1 MQLQRCSVIISIM
14 QAHDF
19 FLILLLILVGAR
31 IFAEVFQ
38 RIGLP
43 PVLGELA
50 AGLFLGP
57 TLLGWVTLNDTIK
70 LLAEIGIILL
80 LFDVGLETDLKRLKE
95 SGWSAT
101 LVAVGGFVLPL
112 LLGTLVAYYLFHLSV
127 ITSLFI
133 GGTITAT
140 SIGITVRVLK
150 DLKKHQSRE
159 GEIVLGAA
167 VLDDIFGVV
176 LLAIL
181 YDFSQT
187 GEVNLM
193 DTGRVF
199 LFISA
204 FFLIAPVAA
213 KLMAVLIQ
221 KYDSQT
227 NYPGLIPVSIIS
239 LVLFFAWLA
248 HQMGAPEIIGGFAAG
263 LALSRRFFLP
273 FGAVIGENQH
283 FADKIEK
290 QMRPIVLLFTPIFFV
305 TVGLSVNMQEI
316 NWSEL
321 HIWLFGGA
329 ILFVSV
335 VGKMLFPFFLT
346 SLSFQ
351 KKIIVGLSM
360 VPRGEVGLIFAEIGR
375 SAGIFDNE
383 VYTSLIVV
391 IVLTTMLPPLLIK
404 TAYRRIKHEEG

>member
-1 MQLQRCSVIISIM
+1 M

-57 TLLGWVTLNDTIK
+57 TFLGWVSLNDTIK

-80 LFDVGLETDLKRLKE
+80 LFDVGLETDLRRLRE

-101 LVAVGGFVLPL
+101 LVALGGFFVPL
-112 LLGTLVAYYLFHLSV
+112 LLGALVAFYLFDLDL

-150 DLKKHQSRE
+150 DLKKNQSRE

-167 VLDDIFGVV
+167 VLDDIFGVI

-181 YDFSQT
+181 YDFSQS
-187 GEVNLM
+187 GEVNLV

-199 LFISA
+199 LFITA
-204 FFLIAPVAA
+204 FFIIAPIAA

-221 KYDSQT
+221 KYDSKT
-227 NYPGLIPVSIIS
+227 SYPGLIPTAIIS

-273 FGAVIGENQH
+273 FGAMIGEDRQ

-305 TVGLSVNMQEI
+305 TVGLSINMQEI
-316 NWSEL
+316 EWGTS
-321 HIWLFGGA
+321 HIWLFGGS
-329 ILFVSV
+329 ILLVSV
-335 VGKMLFPFFLT
+335 IGKMLFPLLLK
-346 SLSFQ
+346 SLSM
-351 KKIIVGLSM
+351 KKRLIVGLSM

-375 SAGIFDNE
+375 TSGIFDNE
-383 VYTSLIVV
+383 TYAALIVV
-391 IVLTTMLPPLLIK
+391 IVLTTMLPPMLIK
-404 TAYRRIKHEEG
+404 TAYGKMQGE

>member
-1 MQLQRCSVIISIM
+1 M

-31 IFAEVFQ
+31 IFAELFQ

-43 PVLGELA
+43 PVLGELT
-50 AGLFLGP
+50 AGLLIGP
-57 TLLGWVTLNDTIK
+57 SFLGWVTPNDTIK
-70 LLAEIGIILL
+70 MLAEIGIILL

-95 SGWSAT
+95 SGWIAT
-101 LVAVGGFVLPL
+101 IVAVGGFTLPL
-112 LLGTLVAYYLFHLSV
+112 LFGTVVSYYLFGLSL

-150 DLKKHQSRE
+150 DLKKNKSEE

-176 LLAIL
+176 LLAVL
-181 YDFSQT
+181 YDFSQS
-187 GEVNLM
+187 GVVNIL
-193 DTGRVF
+193 DTGKVL
-199 LFISA
+199 LFITV
-204 FFLIAPVAA
+204 FFLVAPIVA
-213 KLMAVLIQ
+213 KLMALLIH
-221 KYDSQT
+221 KYDAQT
-227 NYPGLIPVSIIS
+227 NYPGLIPTSIIS

-273 FGAVIGENQH
+273 FGAVIGEDHQ

-290 QMRPIVLLFTPIFFV
+290 QMNPIVLLFTPIFFV

-316 NWSEL
+316 DWSGTSV
-321 HIWLFGGA
+321 WLFSGV
-329 ILFVSV
+329 ILAVSV
-335 VGKMLFPFFLT
+335 ISKMFIPFFLGT
-346 SLSFQ
+346 LNFQ
-351 KKIIVGLSM
+351 KRLIVGLSM

-375 SAGIFDNE
+375 AADIFTNE
-383 VYTSLIVV
+383 TYTALIVV
-391 IVLTTMLPPLLIK
+391 IILTTMLPPLLIK
-404 TAYRRIKHEEG
+404 WVYAKSNLP

>member
-1 MQLQRCSVIISIM
+1 ME
-14 QAHDF
+14 AHDF
-19 FLILLLILVGAR
+19 FLILLLILIGAR
-31 IFAEVFQ
+31 IFAELFG

-95 SGWSAT
+95 SGWSAA
-101 LVAVGGFVLPL
+101 LVALGGFILPL
-112 LLGTLVAYYLFHLSV
+112 LLGTAVSYYLFHLSL

-133 GGTITAT
+133 GGTVTAT

-150 DLKKHQSRE
+150 DLKKHKSRE

-167 VLDDIFGVV
+167 VLDDIFGVI

-181 YDFSQT
+181 YDFSQS
-187 GEVNLM
+187 GEVNLLA
-193 DTGRVF
+193 TGRVF
-199 LFISA
+199 LFITA

-213 KLMAVLIQ
+213 KLMAILIN
-221 KYDSQT
+221 KYDSHT

-273 FGAVIGENQH
+273 FGAAIGENQH
-283 FADKIEK
+283 FAEKIET

-305 TVGLSVNMQEI
+305 TVGLSINMQDI
-316 NWSEL
+316 NWGEA
-321 HIWLFGGA
+321 HVWLFGGA
-329 ILFVSV
+329 ILLVSV
-335 VGKMLFPFFLT
+335 LGKMLVPFFIKT
-346 SLSFQ
+346 LSFQ
-351 KKIIVGLSM
+351 KKVIVGLSM

-375 SAGIFDNE
+375 TSGIFSNE

-404 TAYRRIKHEEG
+404 TAYAKIPSE

>member
-1 MQLQRCSVIISIM
+1 MQV
-14 QAHDF
+14 HDF

-31 IFAEVFQ
+31 IFAEIFQ
-38 RIGLP
+38 RMGLP
-43 PVLGELA
+43 PVLGELT
-50 AGLFLGP
+50 AGLFLSP
-57 TLLGWVTLNDTIK
+57 TVLGWVSLNDTIK

-95 SGWSAT
+95 SGLSAV
-101 LVAVGGFVLPL
+101 LVALGGFILPL
-112 LLGTLVAYYLFHLSV
+112 FLGTFVSYFLFELSL

-140 SIGITVRVLK
+140 SIGITIRVLK
-150 DLKKHQSRE
+150 DLKKNRSSE

-167 VLDDIFGVV
+167 VLDDIFGVI

-181 YDFSQT
+181 YDFSQS
-187 GEVNLM
+187 GEVNLL

-199 LFISA
+199 LFITV
-204 FFLIAPVAA
+204 FFVIAPLAA
-213 KLMAVLIQ
+213 KIMALLID

-227 NYPGLIPVSIIS
+227 TYPGLIPVSIIS

-273 FGAVIGENQH
+273 FGVAIGENQD
-283 FADKIEK
+283 FAEKIEK

-305 TVGLSVNMQEI
+305 TVGLSINMQEV
-316 NWSEL
+316 NWTES
-321 HIWLFGGA
+321 HVWFFGGA
-329 ILFVSV
+329 ILLVSV
-335 VGKMLFPFFLT
+335 IGKMVLPFFLK
-346 SLSFQ
+346 SLSVS
-351 KKIIVGLSM
+351 KRVIIGLSM

-375 SAGIFDNE
+375 ASGIFENE
-383 VYTSLIVV
+383 VYTALIMV
-391 IVLTTMLPPLLIK
+391 IILTTMLPPLLIK
-404 TAYRRIKHEEG
+404 MVYAKEKAD

>member
-1 MQLQRCSVIISIM
+1 ME
-14 QAHDF
+14 AHDF

-38 RIGLP
+38 RMGLP

-50 AGLFLGP
+50 AGIFLGP
-57 TLLGWVTLNDTIK
+57 TFLGWVSLNDTIK

-112 LLGTLVAYYLFHLSV
+112 LFGALVSYFLFHLSL

-181 YDFSQT
+181 YDFSQS
-187 GEVNLM
+187 GSVNVI

-199 LFISA
+199 LFIIA

-213 KLMAVLIQ
+213 KLMAVLIH
-221 KYDSQT
+221 KYDAQT
-227 NYPGLIPVSIIS
+227 SYPGLIPVSIIS
-239 LVLFFAWLA
+239 VVLFFAWLA

-273 FGAVIGENQH
+273 FGAVLGENQS
-283 FADKIEK
+283 FAEKIEK

-305 TVGLSVNMQEI
+305 TVGLSVNMQDI
-316 NWSEL
+316 HWNDS
-321 HIWLFGGA
+321 HIWLFGGS
-329 ILFVSV
+329 ILLVSV
-335 VGKMLFPFFLT
+335 IGKMLFPFGLRT
-346 SLSFQ
+346 LSIS
-351 KKIIVGLSM
+351 KRLIIGLSM

-375 SAGIFDNE
+375 ESAIFTNE
-383 VYTSLIVV
+383 VYTALIVV

-404 TAYRRIKHEEG
+404 RAYRNITEA

>member
-1 MQLQRCSVIISIM
+1 MGCGSLVIIPIM

-101 LVAVGGFVLPL
+101 LVAIGGFVLPL
-112 LLGTLVAYYLFHLSV
+112 LLGTLAAYYLFHLSL

-150 DLKKHQSRE
+150 DLKKHQSKE

-181 YDFSQT
+181 YDFSQS
-187 GEVNLM
+187 GEVNLL
-193 DTGRVF
+193 DTGKVF
-199 LFISA
+199 LFITA

-273 FGAVIGENQH
+273 FGAMISENQH

-316 NWSEL
+316 NWSDL

-335 VGKMLFPFFLT
+335 VGKMLFPFFLR

-351 KKIIVGLSM
+351 KQIIVGLSM

-383 VYTSLIVV
+383 VYTALILV

-404 TAYRRIKHEEG
+404 TAYMKLPSE

>member
-1 MQLQRCSVIISIM
+1 M

-31 IFAEVFQ
+31 IFAEIFQ

-57 TLLGWVTLNDTIK
+57 TFLGWVSLNDIIK

-80 LFDVGLETDLKRLKE
+80 LFDVGLETDLRRLKE
-95 SGWSAT
+95 SGWNAT
-101 LVAVGGFVLPL
+101 LVAIGGFVLPL
-112 LLGTLVAYYLFHLSV
+112 LLGTVVSFYLFDLNL

-150 DLKKHQSRE
+150 DLKKNQSTE

-167 VLDDIFGVV
+167 VLDDIFGVI

-181 YDFSQT
+181 YDFSQS
-187 GEVNLM
+187 GEVNLL

-199 LFISA
+199 FFIMA
-204 FFLIAPVAA
+204 FFIIAPIAA
-213 KLMAVLIQ
+213 KLIALLIQ

-227 NYPGLIPVSIIS
+227 NYPGLIPTAIIS

-273 FGAVIGENQH
+273 FGAMIGENRH
-283 FADKIEK
+283 FADKIEQ

-316 NWSEL
+316 NWGAS
-321 HIWLFGGA
+321 HIWLFGGS
-329 ILFVSV
+329 ILLVSV
-335 VGKMLFPFFLT
+335 IGKMLFPLLLRH
-346 SLSFQ
+346 LSF
-351 KKIIVGLSM
+351 KKKLIVGLSM

-375 SAGIFDNE
+375 TSGIFENE
-383 VYTSLIVV
+383 VYTALIVV

-404 TAYRRIKHEEG
+404 STYAKMTEK

>member
-1 MQLQRCSVIISIM
+1 M

-50 AGLFLGP
+50 AGIFLGP
-57 TLLGWVTLNDTIK
+57 TLMGWVTLNDTIK

-95 SGWSAT
+95 SGWTSVI
-101 LVAVGGFVLPL
+101 VAVGGFFLPFVLGAWVSYSFFDISL
-112 LLGTLVAYYLFHLSV
+112 

-150 DLKKHQSRE
+150 DLKKSQSIE

-167 VLDDIFGVV
+167 VLDDIFGVI

-181 YDFSQT
+181 YDFSQS
-187 GEVNLM
+187 GEVNLL
-193 DTGRVF
+193 DTGKIF
-199 LFISA
+199 LFITA
-204 FFLIAPVAA
+204 FFILAPIAA
-213 KLMAVLIQ
+213 KLMAVLIH

-227 NYPGLIPVSIIS
+227 SYPGLIPVAIIS
-239 LVLFFAWLA
+239 VVLFFAWLA
-248 HQMGAPEIIGGFAAG
+248 HLMGAPEIIGGFAAG

-273 FGAVIGENQH
+273 FGAAVGENKQ
-283 FADKIEK
+283 FAEKIEK
-290 QMRPIVLLFTPIFFV
+290 QMTPIVQLFTPIFFV
-305 TVGLSVNMQEI
+305 TVGLSINIREI
-316 NWSEL
+316 DWASS
-321 HIWLFGGA
+321 HVWFFGGA
-329 ILFVSV
+329 ILFVAIL
-335 VGKMLFPFFLT
+335 GKMLIPFFMRSLT
-346 SLSFQ
+346 FN
-351 KKIIVGLSM
+351 KRVIVGLSM

-375 SAGIFDNE
+375 AGNIFSNE
-383 VYTSLIVV
+383 VYAALLLV
-391 IVLTTMLPPLLIK
+391 IILTTMLPPLLIK
-404 TAYRRIKHEEG
+404 MAYANKNQDDK

>member
-1 MQLQRCSVIISIM
+1 MSSVIIGAM
-14 QAHDF
+14 EAHDF

-31 IFAEVFQ
+31 IFAEIFQ
-38 RIGLP
+38 RLGLP
-43 PVLGELA
+43 PVLGELV

-57 TLLGWVTLNDTIK
+57 TVLGWVSLNDTIK

-80 LFDVGLETDLKRLKE
+80 LFDVGLETDLNRLKE

-101 LVAVGGFVLPL
+101 LVAIGGFVLPL
-112 LLGTLVAYYLFHLSV
+112 VLGASVSFYLFDLTL

-133 GGTITAT
+133 GGTVTAT

-150 DLKKHQSRE
+150 DLKKHRSKE

-181 YDFSQT
+181 YDFSQS
-187 GEVNLM
+187 GKVNLL

-204 FFLIAPVAA
+204 FFIVAPVAA

-221 KYDSQT
+221 KYDSKT
-227 NYPGLIPVSIIS
+227 NYPGLIPTAIIS

-273 FGAVIGENQH
+273 FGALIGEDHQ

-305 TVGLSVNMQEI
+305 TVGLTINMREI
-316 NWSEL
+316 DWSDPNV
-321 HIWLFGGA
+321 WLFSGS
-329 ILFVSV
+329 ILFVSIL
-335 VGKMLFPFFLT
+335 GKMIFPLLIK
-346 SLSFQ
+346 SLSF
-351 KKIIVGLSM
+351 KKRVIVGLSM

-375 SAGIFDNE
+375 ASGIFDNDI
-383 VYTSLIVV
+383 YAALIIV

-404 TAYRRIKHEEG
+404 TAYKKIAPAEV

>member
-1 MQLQRCSVIISIM
+1 M

-31 IFAEVFQ
+31 IFAEIFQ
-38 RIGLP
+38 RMGLP
-43 PVLGELA
+43 PVLGELT

-57 TLLGWVTLNDTIK
+57 TVLGWVSLNDTIK

-95 SGWSAT
+95 SGLSAV
-101 LVAVGGFVLPL
+101 LVALGGFILPL
-112 LLGTLVAYYLFHLSV
+112 FLGTFVSYFLFELSL

-140 SIGITVRVLK
+140 SIGITIRVLK
-150 DLKKHQSRE
+150 DLKKNRSSE

-167 VLDDIFGVV
+167 VLDDIFGVI

-181 YDFSQT
+181 YDFSQS
-187 GEVNLM
+187 GEVNLL

-199 LFISA
+199 LFITV
-204 FFLIAPVAA
+204 FFVIAPLAA
-213 KLMAVLIQ
+213 KIMALLID

-227 NYPGLIPVSIIS
+227 TYPGLIPVSIIS

-273 FGAVIGENQH
+273 FGVAIGENQD
-283 FADKIEK
+283 FAEKIEK

-305 TVGLSVNMQEI
+305 TVGLSINMQEV
-316 NWSEL
+316 NWTES
-321 HIWLFGGA
+321 HVWFFGGA
-329 ILFVSV
+329 ILLVSV
-335 VGKMLFPFFLT
+335 IGKMVLPFFLK
-346 SLSFQ
+346 SLSVS
-351 KKIIVGLSM
+351 KRVIIGLSM

-375 SAGIFDNE
+375 ASGIFENE
-383 VYTSLIVV
+383 VYTALIMV
-391 IVLTTMLPPLLIK
+391 IILTTMLPPLLIK
-404 TAYRRIKHEEG
+404 MVYAKEKAD

>member
-1 MQLQRCSVIISIM
+1 M

-31 IFAEVFQ
+31 IFAEIFQ

-57 TLLGWVTLNDTIK
+57 TFLGWVSLNDTIK

-80 LFDVGLETDLKRLKE
+80 LFDVGLETDLRRLKE

-101 LVAVGGFVLPL
+101 LVALGGFFVPL
-112 LLGTLVAYYLFHLSV
+112 LLGTLVAFYLFDLDL

-150 DLKKHQSRE
+150 DLKKNQSRE

-167 VLDDIFGVV
+167 VLDDIFGVI

-181 YDFSQT
+181 YDFSQS
-187 GEVNLM
+187 GEVNLV

-199 LFISA
+199 LFITA
-204 FFLIAPVAA
+204 FFIIAPVAA
-213 KLMAVLIQ
+213 KLMATLIQ
-221 KYDSQT
+221 KYDSKT
-227 NYPGLIPVSIIS
+227 SYPGLIPTAIIS

-273 FGAVIGENQH
+273 FGAMIGEDRH

-305 TVGLSVNMQEI
+305 TVGLSINMQEI
-316 NWSEL
+316 EWGAS
-321 HIWLFGGA
+321 HIWLFGGS
-329 ILFVSV
+329 ILLVSV
-335 VGKMLFPFFLT
+335 IGKMLFPLLLK
-346 SLSFQ
+346 SLSM
-351 KKIIVGLSM
+351 KKRLIVGLSM

-375 SAGIFDNE
+375 TSGIFDNE
-383 VYTSLIVV
+383 TYAALIVV
-391 IVLTTMLPPLLIK
+391 IVLTTMLPPMLIK
-404 TAYRRIKHEEG
+404 TTYGKMEAE

>member
-1 MQLQRCSVIISIM
+1 M

-57 TLLGWVTLNDTIK
+57 SLLGWVTLNDTIK

-95 SGWSAT
+95 SGWTAAI
-101 LVAVGGFVLPL
+101 VAIGGFVLPFV
-112 LLGTLVAYYLFHLSV
+112 LGTFVGYTLFDLSL

-150 DLKKHQSRE
+150 DLKKNQSLE

-181 YDFSQT
+181 YDFSQS
-187 GEVNLM
+187 GEVSIV

-199 LFISA
+199 LFITA
-204 FFLIAPVAA
+204 FFILAPIAA
-213 KLMAVLIQ
+213 KLMALLIH

-227 NYPGLIPVSIIS
+227 NYPGLIPVAIIS

-273 FGAVIGENQH
+273 FGMVIREKED

-305 TVGLSVNMQEI
+305 TVGLSVNMQDI
-316 NWSEL
+316 NWSEA
-321 HIWLFGGA
+321 HVWLFGG
-329 ILFVSV
+329 SV
-335 VGKMLFPFFLT
+335 LLVAVIGKMLLPFFLN
-346 SLSFQ
+346 SLTFQ
-351 KKIIVGLSM
+351 KRVIVGLSM

-375 SAGIFDNE
+375 SAGIFDTE
-383 VYTSLIVV
+383 VYAALIVV
-391 IVLTTMLPPLLIK
+391 IILTTVLPPLLIK
-404 TAYRRIKHEEG
+404 IAYEKIKKG

>member
-1 MQLQRCSVIISIM
+1 M

-31 IFAEVFQ
+31 IFAEIFQ

-101 LVAVGGFVLPL
+101 LVAIGGFVLPL
-112 LLGTLVAYYLFHLSV
+112 LLGTSVAYYLFHLPL

-181 YDFSQT
+181 YDFSQS
-187 GEVNLM
+187 GEVNLL
-193 DTGRVF
+193 DTGRVL
-199 LFISA
+199 LFITA

-213 KLMAVLIQ
+213 KLMAMLIQ
-221 KYDSQT
+221 KYDSKT

-239 LVLFFAWLA
+239 LVLFFAWMA

-273 FGAVIGENQH
+273 FGAIIGENQH

-305 TVGLSVNMQEI
+305 TVGLSVDMQQI
-316 NWSEL
+316 NWGEL

-335 VGKMLFPFFLT
+335 VGKMLFPFFIK
-346 SLSFQ
+346 SLSFH

-360 VPRGEVGLIFAEIGR
+360 IPRGEVGLIFAEIGR

-404 TAYRRIKHEEG
+404 TMYKKIPAK

>member
-1 MQLQRCSVIISIM
+1 M

-57 TLLGWVTLNDTIK
+57 SLLGWVTLNDTIK

-95 SGWSAT
+95 SGWTAAI
-101 LVAVGGFVLPL
+101 VAIGGFILPFV
-112 LLGTLVAYYLFHLSV
+112 LGTFVGYTLFDLSL

-150 DLKKHQSRE
+150 DLKKNQSLE

-181 YDFSQT
+181 YDFSQS
-187 GEVNLM
+187 GEVSIV
-193 DTGRVF
+193 DTGRIF
-199 LFISA
+199 LFITA
-204 FFLIAPVAA
+204 FFILAPIAA
-213 KLMAVLIQ
+213 KLMALLIH

-227 NYPGLIPVSIIS
+227 NYPGLIPVAIIS

-273 FGAVIGENQH
+273 FGIVIREKED
-283 FADKIEK
+283 FADKIER

-305 TVGLSVNMQEI
+305 TVGLSVNMQDI
-316 NWSEL
+316 NWGES
-321 HIWLFGGA
+321 HVWLFGGS
-329 ILFVSV
+329 ILLVAV
-335 VGKMLFPFFLT
+335 IGKMLLPFFLN
-346 SLSFQ
+346 SLTFQ
-351 KKIIVGLSM
+351 KRVIVGLSM

-375 SAGIFDNE
+375 SASIFNTE
-383 VYTSLIVV
+383 VYAALIMV
-391 IVLTTMLPPLLIK
+391 IILTTVLPPLLIK
-404 TAYRRIKHEEG
+404 MAYEKIKKG

>member
-1 MQLQRCSVIISIM
+1 ME
-14 QAHDF
+14 AHDF

-31 IFAEVFQ
+31 IFAEIFQ

-57 TLLGWVTLNDTIK
+57 TLMGWVTLNDTIK

-80 LFDVGLETDLKRLKE
+80 LFDVGLETDLQRLKE
-95 SGWSAT
+95 SGWSAVM
-101 LVAVGGFVLPL
+101 VAMGGFFLPL
-112 LLGTLVAYYLFHLSV
+112 VLGAGVSYMVFDLSV

-150 DLKKHQSRE
+150 DLKKNQSQE

-167 VLDDIFGVV
+167 VLDDIFGVI

-181 YDFSQT
+181 YDFSKS
-187 GEVNLM
+187 GEVNLL
-193 DTGRVF
+193 DTGKVF
-199 LFISA
+199 LFITV
-204 FFLIAPVAA
+204 FFILAPIAA
-213 KLMAVLIQ
+213 KLMAMLIH

-227 NYPGLIPVSIIS
+227 NYPGLIPVAIIS
-239 LVLFFAWLA
+239 VVLFFAWLA

-273 FGAVIGENQH
+273 FGAAISDNQT
-283 FADKIEK
+283 FAKKIERE
-290 QMRPIVLLFTPIFFV
+290 MSPIIQLFTPIFFV
-305 TVGLSVNMQEI
+305 TVGLSINMREI
-316 NWSEL
+316 DWCSS
-321 HIWLFGGA
+321 HVWLFGGSILLVA
-329 ILFVSV
+329 I
-335 VGKMLFPFFLT
+335 VGKMLFPLLMT
-346 SLSFQ
+346 SLKMQ
-351 KKIIVGLSM
+351 KRVIVGLSM

-375 SAGIFDNE
+375 TSNIFSNE
-383 VYTSLIVV
+383 VYAALLLV
-391 IVLTTMLPPLLIK
+391 IILTTMLPPLLIK
-404 TAYRRIKHEEG
+404 KVYEKGV

>member
-1 MQLQRCSVIISIM
+1 MQSSVIIAIM

-31 IFAEVFQ
+31 IFAEIFQ
-38 RIGLP
+38 RMGLP
-43 PVLGELA
+43 PVLGELT

-57 TLLGWVTLNDTIK
+57 TVLGWVSLNDTIK

-95 SGWSAT
+95 SGLSAV
-101 LVAVGGFVLPL
+101 LVALGGFILPL
-112 LLGTLVAYYLFHLSV
+112 FLGTFVSYFLFELSL

-140 SIGITVRVLK
+140 SIGITIRVLK
-150 DLKKHQSRE
+150 DLKKNRSSE

-167 VLDDIFGVV
+167 VLDDIFGVI

-181 YDFSQT
+181 YDFSQS
-187 GEVNLM
+187 GEVNLL

-199 LFISA
+199 LFITV
-204 FFLIAPVAA
+204 FFVIAPLAA
-213 KLMAVLIQ
+213 KIMALLID

-227 NYPGLIPVSIIS
+227 TYPGLIPVSIIS

-273 FGAVIGENQH
+273 FGVAIGENQD
-283 FADKIEK
+283 FAEKIEK

-305 TVGLSVNMQEI
+305 TVGLSINMQEV
-316 NWSEL
+316 NWTES
-321 HIWLFGGA
+321 HVWFFGGA
-329 ILFVSV
+329 ILLVSV
-335 VGKMLFPFFLT
+335 IGKMVLPFFLK
-346 SLSFQ
+346 SLSVS
-351 KKIIVGLSM
+351 KRVIIGLSM

-375 SAGIFDNE
+375 ASGIFENE
-383 VYTSLIVV
+383 VYTALIMV
-391 IVLTTMLPPLLIK
+391 IILTTMLPPLLIK
-404 TAYRRIKHEEG
+404 MVYAKEKAD

>member
-1 MQLQRCSVIISIM
+1 ME
-14 QAHDF
+14 AHDF

-31 IFAEVFQ
+31 IFAELFQ

-57 TLLGWVTLNDTIK
+57 TLLGWVTLGDTIK

-101 LVAVGGFVLPL
+101 LVAIGGFFLPL
-112 LLGTLVAYYLFHLSV
+112 LLGTAVSYYVFHLSV

-181 YDFSQT
+181 YDFSQS

-199 LFISA
+199 LFITA

-213 KLMAVLIQ
+213 KLMALLIH
-221 KYDSQT
+221 KYDSHT

-273 FGAVIGENQH
+273 FGVAIGENQN
-283 FADKIEK
+283 FAEKIEK

-305 TVGLSVNMQEI
+305 TVGLSINMQDI
-316 NWSEL
+316 NWGEA
-321 HIWLFGGA
+321 HVWLFGGA
-329 ILFVSV
+329 ILLVSV
-335 VGKMLFPFFLT
+335 VGKMLFPFFLKT
-346 SLSFQ
+346 LSLQ

-375 SAGIFDNE
+375 AADIFDNE
-383 VYTSLIVV
+383 IYTALIVV
-391 IVLTTMLPPLLIK
+391 IVLTTVLPPLLIK
-404 TAYRRIKHEEG
+404 TAYAKIPSE

>member
-1 MQLQRCSVIISIM
+1 M

-31 IFAEVFQ
+31 IFAELFQ

-101 LVAVGGFVLPL
+101 LVAIGGFFLPL
-112 LLGTLVAYYLFHLSV
+112 LLGTAVSYYVFHLSV

-181 YDFSQT
+181 YDFSQS

-199 LFISA
+199 LFITA
-204 FFLIAPVAA
+204 FFVIAPVAA
-213 KLMAVLIQ
+213 KLMALLIH
-221 KYDSQT
+221 KYDSHT

-273 FGAVIGENQH
+273 FGVAIGEDQN
-283 FADKIEK
+283 FAEKIEN

-305 TVGLSVNMQEI
+305 TVGLSINMQDI
-316 NWSEL
+316 NWGEA
-321 HIWLFGGA
+321 HVWLFGGA
-329 ILFVSV
+329 ILLVSV
-335 VGKMLFPFFLT
+335 VGKMLFPFFLKT
-346 SLSFQ
+346 LSLQ

-375 SAGIFDNE
+375 AADIFDNE
-383 VYTSLIVV
+383 VYTALIVV

-404 TAYRRIKHEEG
+404 TAYAKIPSK

>member
-1 MQLQRCSVIISIM
+1 M

-31 IFAEVFQ
+31 IFAEIFG
-38 RIGLP
+38 RMGLP

-57 TLLGWVTLNDTIK
+57 TFMGWVSLNDTIK

-80 LFDVGLETDLKRLKE
+80 LFDVGLETDLRRLKE

-101 LVAVGGFVLPL
+101 LVALGGFFVPL
-112 LLGTLVAYYLFHLSV
+112 MLGTLVAFYLFDLDL

-150 DLKKHQSRE
+150 DLKKNQSRE

-167 VLDDIFGVV
+167 VLDDIFGVI

-181 YDFSQT
+181 YDFSQS
-187 GEVNLM
+187 GEVNLV

-199 LFISA
+199 LFITA
-204 FFLIAPVAA
+204 FFIIAPIAA
-213 KLMAVLIQ
+213 KLMATLIQ
-221 KYDSQT
+221 KYDSKT
-227 NYPGLIPVSIIS
+227 SYPGLIPTAIIS

-273 FGAVIGENQH
+273 FGAMIGEDRQ

-305 TVGLSVNMQEI
+305 TVGLSINMQEI
-316 NWSEL
+316 DWGTS
-321 HIWLFGGA
+321 HIWLFGGS
-329 ILFVSV
+329 ILLVSV
-335 VGKMLFPFFLT
+335 IGKMLFPLLLK
-346 SLSFQ
+346 SLSMQ
-351 KKIIVGLSM
+351 KRLIVGLSM

-375 SAGIFDNE
+375 TSGIFDNE
-383 VYTSLIVV
+383 TYAALIVV
-391 IVLTTMLPPLLIK
+391 IVLTTMLPPMLIK
-404 TAYRRIKHEEG
+404 TAYGKMQAE